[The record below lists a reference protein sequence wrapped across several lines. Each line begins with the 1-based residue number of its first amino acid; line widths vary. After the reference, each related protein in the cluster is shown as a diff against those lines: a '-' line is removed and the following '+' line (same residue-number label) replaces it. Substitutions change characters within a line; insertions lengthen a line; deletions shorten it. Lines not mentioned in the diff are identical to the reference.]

1 MHLTT
6 SAVQIMFQ
14 SEHIGFS
21 IANTYSVGMGENPR
35 NIDYNQSAMR
45 SHLEE
50 CFEKEELSPFPPSSV
65 PVKKSRLK
73 HVFVKV
79 YCFCKRPKSYNM
91 IECEGCSTW
100 FHFKC
105 VGLCSSCNTDS
116 WKCFT
121 CSLC

>member
-1 MHLTT
+1 MGRHVSDVDSSRLQMHIVLQWART
-6 SAVQIMFQ
+6 
-14 SEHIGFS
+14 
-21 IANTYSVGMGENPR
+21 R

-50 CFEKEELSPFPPSSV
+50 CFEKEELSLFLQSSV

-79 YCFCKRPKSYNM
+79 YCFCKRPECYDNM

-105 VGLCSSCNTDS
+105 VGLCSSSNTDS
-116 WKCFT
+116 
-121 CSLC
+121 

>member
-14 SEHIGFS
+14 SEHIEFS

-73 HVFVKV
+73 HVFV
-79 YCFCKRPKSYNM
+79 S
-91 IECEGCSTW
+91 
-100 FHFKC
+100 
-105 VGLCSSCNTDS
+105 
-116 WKCFT
+116 
-121 CSLC
+121 